1 MIGNEELVMEGYVYI
16 LEVKDIVLPVCK
28 IGMTERNPWR
38 RCAEINSGSTG
49 DFIWEVA
56 HYVFVDR
63 CRELESL
70 VHSKL
75 APLRQKRREFF
86 GITADA
92 AYTALLSILE
102 SQDAIHQ
109 LEPPEVQPTESKT
122 QGKARR
128 APPTRSFRKIDT
140 EYAAV
145 LQLFSSEL
153 KIKGKPFGQL
163 NTRRFGISDGNRG
176 VQWNLAVNS
185 ETNEIR
191 IGINLEGSANTG
203 GWLIADFIKSNPSI
217 RALRVQLEDPDHVF
231 LAITRDAWQGP
242 SRLAIREKYIGGQVF
257 PVSAITE
264 DTWTKVLAEALSCL
278 DEDRDHR
285 GRNRNQP
292 VTLESNGRV
301 LERDVSPHLTIW
313 RSLQM
318 GADIDDEICSA
329 IAELKPV
336 YDWVVAACH
345 GSV

>member
-109 LEPPEVQPTESKT
+109 LEPPEVQPSESKT

-128 APPTRSFRKIDT
+128 APATRSFRKIDT

-203 GWLIADFIKSNPSI
+203 GWLIADFIKSNRAFAPCGSSWRIRTMSSWPSLETPGRDRPASQYGRSI
-217 RALRVQLEDPDHVF
+217 SVDRFFLFRPLPKTPGRRFSQRLFRALTKI
-231 LAITRDAWQGP
+231 AI
-242 SRLAIREKYIGGQVF
+242 IEGG
-257 PVSAITE
+257 TE
-264 DTWTKVLAEALSCL
+264 TS
-278 DEDRDHR
+278 
-285 GRNRNQP
+285 Q
-292 VTLESNGRV
+292 
-301 LERDVSPHLTIW
+301 
-313 RSLQM
+313 
-318 GADIDDEICSA
+318 
-329 IAELKPV
+329 
-336 YDWVVAACH
+336 
-345 GSV
+345 